1 MNPDKV
7 AAMSMPAHPAAW
19 LALRVPGG
27 RASDRNR
34 PGRRE

>member
-7 AAMSMPAHPAAW
+7 AAMSTPATSIAW
-19 LALRVPGG
+19 HTLCVPG
-27 RASDRNR
+27 RVASARNR